1 MLSGGKLLQQRSLRV
16 VLTATQGLR
25 AGLSDENVHKKEVQK
40 INKLAEE
47 MTRASLDKRHCGVK
61 LEVADDQKQREG
73 GKLSV
78 ELLIKGV
85 IACRMRRQTKRS

>member
-47 MTRASLDKRHCGVK
+47 MTQASLEMRHCGVK
-61 LEVADDQKQREG
+61 LEVTDDQKQREG